1 MFESRTPAGVA
12 WSYDME
18 GHAQQCVQ
26 RCCELESLKSLL
38 GWSPFQEREELESV
52 GELAKVC
59 SQIALKCLYFARIG
73 RPDVLWSANKLAR
86 SVTKLT
92 HWESGRHSTWCD
104 LVSKNPHSATASQNC
119 GTSGP
124 KSLENLEDPVVPL
137 ERNLCGHPLAWLVR
151 ERQFEEVLLELGWKR
166 RYRIGNV
173 YLFTEYDDYFC
184 QCMWIT
190 SKRLE
195 ESRIWVPCGK
205 KLTKLVDLGEPTI
218 LFLDHV
224 YLGCT
229 QLECKSNENI
239 TEEYRKMFGSRMNLH
254 RSNWKVTWVGKCHA
268 KTVAWSYD
276 MEGGAKKCGER
287 IVNWANKTRL
297 SNCTRSR
304 LHGWTTETSKMEE
317 LETVGESKVSSQS
330 DLKCLYSVRKILWSL
345 LNDISMFTHWQASCG
360 RDKSKKFFLG
370 QGWDK
375 GTEFG
380 MSTGCCSELDIFV
393 PN

>member
-151 ERQFEEVLLELGWKR
+151 ERQFEEVLLELGWKEGTELGMSIYSPNTMIIFVSVCGSHQKDWKKAESESHVGR
-166 RYRIGNV
+166 NWRSWLILENQQYYFLTMYIWDVLNV
-173 YLFTEYDDYFC
+173 NANRTKTLLRNTERCSDHE
-184 QCMWIT
+184 WI
-190 SKRLE
+190 S
-195 ESRIWVPCGK
+195 
-205 KLTKLVDLGEPTI
+205 
-218 LFLDHV
+218 
-224 YLGCT
+224 
-229 QLECKSNENI
+229 
-239 TEEYRKMFGSRMNLH
+239 
-254 RSNWKVTWVGKCHA
+254 
-268 KTVAWSYD
+268 TVA
-276 MEGGAKKCGER
+276 
-287 IVNWANKTRL
+287 
-297 SNCTRSR
+297 
-304 LHGWTTETSKMEE
+304 TEK
-317 LETVGESKVSSQS
+317 
-330 DLKCLYSVRKILWSL
+330 
-345 LNDISMFTHWQASCG
+345 
-360 RDKSKKFFLG
+360 
-370 QGWDK
+370 
-375 GTEFG
+375 
-380 MSTGCCSELDIFV
+380 
-393 PN
+393 